1 MKIIRSNYVFLAVL
15 IPFMCNVSAKANYKS
30 LITNVNNRTT
40 ISLDGKWDIIIDPYE
55 NGYYNHK
62 YERRSNGF
70 FANRKPENI
79 SDLVEYDFDASEK
92 LSVPGDWNTQ
102 SEKLLFYE
110 GTIWYKKSFDYK
122 KQADK
127 RVFLYFGAV
136 NYTCRVFLNGAF
148 IGEHEGGFTPFN
160 FEITDKIN
168 NGSNFVILMVNN
180 TRQPDR
186 VPTINTDWWNY
197 GGITRSVKLI
207 ETPTTFI
214 NDYFIQLEE
223 GSYKTITGW
232 IQLNGNAAKEE
243 VTLRIEE
250 LGIDQKISIDEN
262 RKAIMGVKADPVLWS
277 PGNPKLY
284 DIEII
289 SGSDRIKDAIGFRKI
304 ETDGTNIL
312 LNGEKVY
319 LRGISIHEEAPYR
332 TGRASNEKDAET
344 LLGWAKELGCNFVRL
359 AHYPHNE
366 HMLRLADEMG
376 LMVWSEVPVYWTIQ
390 WENES
395 VKSNAINQLSEM
407 ISRDKNR
414 AAVII
419 WSMANETPS
428 NDNRLS
434 FLQAMIGHTK
444 AMDSTRLVSAAL
456 LTKRLSEDR
465 NTIIID
471 DPLGKYLDVIGINQ
485 YIGWYSGLPDRCDS
499 TQYIVHYEKPVV
511 ISEFGAGAL
520 HGLYGDKLQRWTE
533 DYQAYVYE
541 ENIALFERQEFITGM
556 SPWIL
561 MDFRSPRRTLPG
573 IQDGWNR
580 KGLISEQG
588 KKKKAF
594 FVLQKYYNNK
604 K

>member
-1 MKIIRSNYVFLAVL
+1 MKKLGSNYVFLAIL
-15 IPFMCNVSAKANYKS
+15 IPFICNVSAKANYNS
-30 LITNVNNRTT
+30 LITNMKNRTT
-40 ISLDGKWDIIIDPYE
+40 LSLDGKWDIIIDPYE

-79 SDLVEYDFDASEK
+79 SELVEYDFDASEK

-102 SEKLLFYE
+102 SEKLMYYE
-110 GTIWYKKSFDYK
+110 GTIWYKKSFNYK
-122 KQADK
+122 KHADK
-127 RVFLYFGAV
+127 RVFIYFGAV
-136 NYTCRVFLNGAF
+136 NYACKVFLNGAF

-160 FEITDKIN
+160 FEITEKIN

-207 ETPTTFI
+207 ETPKTFI
-214 NDYFIQLEE
+214 KDYFLQLEE
-223 GSYKTITGW
+223 GSSINMTGW
-232 IQLNGNAAKEE
+232 IQLDGHVAQEK
-243 VTLRIEE
+243 VSVRIEE
-250 LGIDQKISIDEN
+250 LGIDQKVAIDEN
-262 RKAIMGVKADPVLWS
+262 GKASLRLSANPVLWS
-277 PGNPKLY
+277 PENPKLY
-284 DIEII
+284 DITIT
-289 SGSDRIKDAIGFRKI
+289 SDSDRITDAIGFRTI
-304 ETDGTNIL
+304 TTDGPNIL

-319 LRGISIHEEAPYR
+319 LRGISIHEEAPCR
-332 TGRASNEKDAET
+332 TGRAYNEKDAKT
-344 LLGWAKELGCNFVRL
+344 LLGWAKELGCNYVRL
-359 AHYPHNE
+359 AHYPHNQ

-407 ISRDKNR
+407 ITRDKNR

-419 WSMANETPS
+419 WSMANETPL
-428 NDNRLS
+428 NGNRLS
-434 FLQAMIGHTK
+434 FLKAMIAHTK
-444 AMDSTRLVSAAL
+444 GMDPTRLVSAAL
-456 LTKRLSEDR
+456 LTKKVSEDP

-485 YIGWYSGLPDRCDS
+485 YIGWYSGLPDRCDI
-499 TQYIVHYEKPVV
+499 TQYILHYEKPVI

-520 HGLYGDKLQRWTE
+520 QGLYGDKLQLWTE

-541 ENIALFERQEFITGM
+541 KNIALFKRQEFITGM

-594 FVLQKYYNNK
+594 FVLQRYYDSK